1 MKHTLAVR
9 DVVTPT
15 LASIVLVDAL
25 GYALVLPLIP
35 FAIQHGQM
43 PLFTIGLIFA
53 TYSLCQLVATPALG
67 KLSDLLGRRPVLLAS
82 LAGSA
87 IGFVILALWPDLPGI
102 FASRVID
109 GLSAGNV
116 AIVTAIVLD
125 RTDSKVLGGQLATVT
140 SAIGIGTVLGLA
152 GSALIAA
159 RGLSFAAAVAVALP
173 CIGMVLV
180 FFLIPETH
188 QAASPGSQAWALHLH
203 RMWLHTRLRRAMTV
217 AFIAAVTQSAF
228 LLVLPIYIVQ
238 VLGVPINEAV
248 GLIAIFVGIAGL
260 FQLVVVPWVARQQA
274 PSFTVLG
281 GFSLALIGAI
291 LAAFA
296 GNLGTLSA
304 AVLLSLFG
312 AVTLIPAT
320 AALLGVTR
328 PQWVGQGTLM
338 GLNGTAASAGQLI
351 GPVVGYA
358 ALQIGGPRA
367 FGGACALLAA
377 SGGLACRRLVNG

>member
-1 MKHTLAVR
+1 MKNLLRSR
-9 DVVTPT
+9 DYVIPT

-35 FAIQHGQM
+35 FTIQRGQI
-43 PLFTIGLIFA
+43 PLFIIGVIFA

-67 KLSDLLGRRPVLLAS
+67 KLSDLYGRKPVLIGS
-82 LAGSA
+82 LVGSA
-87 IGFVILALWPDLPGI
+87 AGFVILALSPELPGI
-102 FASRVID
+102 FASRIVD

-159 RGLSFAAAVAVALP
+159 HGLSAAAAVAIALP
-173 CIGMVLV
+173 CIGIVLV
-180 FFLIPETH
+180 FFLVPESH
-188 QAASPGSQAWALHLH
+188 QAASPAPQVWGLHLH
-203 RMWLHTRLRRAMTV
+203 RMWLDTPLRRAMTV

-238 VLGVPINEAV
+238 VLHLSINQAV
-248 GLIAIFVGIAGL
+248 GLIAVFVGTAGL
-260 FQLVVVPWVARQQA
+260 FQLFVVPWIARRHA
-274 PSFTVLG
+274 PTVTVYAGFALALLG
-281 GFSLALIGAI
+281 GII
-291 LAAFA
+291 AAFA
-296 GNLGTLSA
+296 TNLETLSA
-304 AVLLSLFG
+304 AALLSLFG
-312 AVTLIPAT
+312 AVMLIPAT
-320 AALLGVTR
+320 AAVLGVTR
-328 PQWVGQGTLM
+328 PEWVGQGTLM

-358 ALQIGGPRA
+358 ALQIGGPPA
-367 FGGACALLAA
+367 YGGACALLAA
-377 SGGLACRRLVNG
+377 GGGFACRRLANG